1 MLNTTSKF
9 LETFTHGLVG
19 ARQEWY
25 HMCLFTFHDLF
36 FSFIIPVTYL
46 LAYLFGQ
53 YNRKCFLPSL
63 SNCMALQQTT
73 LYNT

>member
-19 ARQEWY
+19 ARQERY
-25 HMCLFTFHDLF
+25 HMCLFTFHDP
-36 FSFIIPVTYL
+36 FSFTIPVTYL

-53 YNRKCFLPSL
+53 YNRKYFLPSL
-63 SNCMALQQTT
+63 SNCMALKQTM